1 MTKTRRKL
9 LDVALMKFFDTASSL
24 VIEVV
29 KVKKHVEK
37 KLLMFL
43 EPKRLEDLELP
54 HRYRPENL
62 DLLCEA
68 TG

>member
-1 MTKTRRKL
+1 MYFYNYEFTF
-9 LDVALMKFFDTASSL
+9 V
-24 VIEVV
+24 
-29 KVKKHVEK
+29 
-37 KLLMFL
+37 L